1 MYQTK
6 EITLRDNVLENMMK
20 YTSILRQLGMDEQA
34 ASMDAKIVEY
44 TQGLF
49 QVMFTGPFSAGKST
63 TLNALA
69 RRQLLK
75 TSIKPETAVLA
86 KIINGK
92 NSDMVTVTYR
102 DPKRPDTVMPYE
114 KFKKDFRLDE
124 EHSDKFKEIAYVTI
138 TNEMRNKSVTFV
150 DSPGLD
156 HTETDNEVS
165 NDFAVKADAIVM
177 VLSAAKLGSD
187 SERKYIQQRFAGRGL
202 RNVFF
207 VINWYNLLKP
217 EDEVEFPKQL
227 KSLIG
232 CAFTDANGNFN
243 EKLYKQRV
251 FPVDAYTSECA
262 RTGVPKKEKKGIRFI
277 ETPVAPEEDAYT
289 GIPEF
294 ENALTEF
301 LDSPE
306 KEKAAFEGYLPQV
319 AKYYASAKHLVDEFT
334 ENAALTLEDMKKKQK
349 AQEDEIKKLEDIIS
363 GIQHSYDNAMHEI
376 LMNISAG
383 YDDFTRSVKNN
394 WDSHFS
400 SVSIPFGFKETSKL
414 AWLKTKY
421 VVGEFFGK
429 GSKHDSDPLAE
440 DPEFKRITAPIGQA
454 IEDYL
459 KIEGKKM
466 EQNIMANSQSAIKRL
481 ENNLQ
486 NYMDQLEEIDLSGI
500 DLSAFGI
507 QAKVNDTDLSKKANM
522 AQVILSLLMGC
533 NLDQAF
539 KGLTEGGQSWGQFL
553 KDFIA
558 TELVE
563 VLIAS
568 IIDVVIG
575 PVGWLYLLARAIWG
589 IWRSASSTVSMGQKV
604 VMGSKEEVV
613 KEIEDLRD
621 AEIYKMQQ
629 KYNGTIKKNSETVSK
644 GFMASLK
651 QKQDMLKKQIAE
663 KEKNQTESNREMTRL
678 TDLKNA
684 LLKQFNELAKLIQ
697 GKQYDESGV
706 IACGVEVKK

>member
-6 EITLRDNVLENMMK
+6 ELTLRDDVLQSMME
-20 YTSILRQLGMDEQA
+20 YSSTLRKLGMNEQA
-34 ASMDAKIVEY
+34 ETMDAKIVEY

-92 NSDMVTVTYR
+92 NSDTVNVTYR
-102 DPKRPDTVMPYE
+102 DPQRSDTVMPYQ
-114 KFKKDFRLDE
+114 KFIKDFRLDE

-165 NDFAVKADAIVM
+165 NAFAVGADAIVM

-187 SERKYIQQRFAGRGL
+187 TERKYIQQRFAGRGFQ
-202 RNVFF
+202 NVFF

-217 EDEVEFPKQL
+217 EDEADFPKQL
-227 KSLIG
+227 KNLIG
-232 CAFTDANGNFN
+232 CAFTDANGNFD

-262 RTGVPKKEKKGIRFI
+262 RTGEMKKEKKGIRFI

-294 ENALTEF
+294 EKALTEF
-301 LDSPE
+301 LDSPD
-306 KEKAAFEGYLPQV
+306 KEKAAFKGYLPQV
-319 AKYYASAKHLVDEFT
+319 ARYYSSAKHLVDEFAA
-334 ENAALTLEDMKKKQK
+334 NAALTLEDLKKKQ
-349 AQEDEIKKLEDIIS
+349 AVQEDEIEKLEKIIS
-363 GIQHSYDNAMHEI
+363 DIQRSYDNAMREI
-376 LMNISAG
+376 LMNISNG
-383 YDDFTRSVKNN
+383 YDDFARSVKNN

-400 SVSIPFGFKETSKL
+400 SVSIPFGAKETAKL

-421 VVGEFFGK
+421 AVGGIF
-429 GSKHDSDPLAE
+429 SKDSRHDSDPLAE
-440 DPEFKRITAPIGQA
+440 DPEFKKITAPIGQA

-459 KIEGKKM
+459 KIEGSKM
-466 EQNIMANSQSAIKRL
+466 EQNIIANSQSVIKRL
-481 ENNLQ
+481 ENDLQ
-486 NYMDQLEEIDLSGI
+486 HYMDQLEEIDLSGI

-507 QAKVNDTDLSKKANM
+507 DAKVNNTDLSKKANM
-522 AQVILSLLMGC
+522 AQVILSLLMGG
-533 NLDQAF
+533 NLDMAF

-553 KDFIA
+553 KDFIV

-568 IIDVVIG
+568 IIDVIIG
-575 PVGWLYLLARAIWG
+575 PVGWLYLIARAIWG
-589 IWRSASSTVSMGQKV
+589 IWRNASSTVSMGQKV
-604 VMGSKEEVV
+604 VMGSKDEVV

-621 AEIYKMQQ
+621 SEIYKMQQ
-629 KYNGTIKKNSETVSK
+629 KYNKTIKKNSEAVSK
-644 GFMASLK
+644 GFRASLK
-651 QKQDMLKKQIAE
+651 QKQDMLKMQIAE
-663 KEKNQTESNREMTRL
+663 KEKNQAKSDRELTRL
-678 TDLKNA
+678 TGLKQE

-697 GKQYDESGV
+697 GRQYDESGV
-706 IACGVEVKK
+706 IACSAEVTK